1 MTKKKYVV
9 LVIGAGTKGNIG
21 YGIAEKFEREGHTVL
36 VSDISFNHE
45 DFIHYPA
52 DVTDEE
58 QVAKLINDVAEDWGR
73 LDVLVNSAGVNILG
87 KLEDYS
93 LEDFNKTIA
102 VNLTS
107 NYLLLQAYV
116 RKFDN
121 DGNRKVFLA
130 ITSDTGMIPKT
141 STFAYGASKAGANHF
156 IRCAARE
163 LNKYHTDD
171 WVVTALAIGR
181 VLTPMDRKTIED
193 LVAQRGVTEEEAER
207 MLNANIPV
215 GRGMTPEEVAEW
227 VYFVTTKGD
236 YATGNVLRIDA
247 GQVQG

>member
-1 MTKKKYVV
+1 MVV
-9 LVIGAGTKGNIG
+9 LVVGAGRKGNIG
-21 YGIAEKFEREGHTVL
+21 YAIAQKFATEGHEVIAVDL
-36 VSDISFNHE
+36 EFNHDE
-45 DFIHYPA
+45 FCHYYC
-52 DVTDEE
+52 DVTSEGE
-58 QVAKLINDVAEDWGR
+58 VKSLIKVIKGVFGT
-73 LDVLVNSAGVNILG
+73 LDAVINSAGINILG

-93 LEDFNKTIA
+93 LENFNKTIA

-116 RKFDN
+116 REFDN

-141 STFAYGASKAGANHF
+141 STFAYGASKAGANHL
-156 IRCAARE
+156 IRCIARE

-193 LVAQRGVTEEEAER
+193 LAAQRGITEEEAER

-227 VYFVTTKGD
+227 AYFVATKGD

>member
-1 MTKKKYVV
+1 MVV
-9 LVIGAGTKGNIG
+9 LVIGAGTKGNVG
-21 YGIAEKFEREGHTVL
+21 YGIAERFGKGGHTVL
-36 VSDISFNHE
+36 VNDINFDHKH
-45 DFIHYPA
+45 FIRYHA

-58 QVAKLINDVAEDWGR
+58 QVTKMMNEVATDWGR
-73 LDVLVNSAGVNILG
+73 LDVIVNSAGVNILG

-93 LEDFNKTIA
+93 LENFNKTIA

-116 RKFDN
+116 KAFDN
-121 DGNRKVFLA
+121 NGNKKAFLA

-171 WVVTALAIGR
+171 WLVTALAIGR

-207 MLNANIPV
+207 MLSANIPL
-215 GRGMTPEEVAEW
+215 GRGRTVEEGAEW
-227 VYFVTTKGD
+227 AYFVTTKGA
-236 YATGNVLRIDA
+236 YATGNVVRIDA

>member
-1 MTKKKYVV
+1 MDIIKREFGT
-9 LVIGAGTKGNIG
+9 LDAVI
-21 YGIAEKFEREGHTVL
+21 
-36 VSDISFNHE
+36 
-45 DFIHYPA
+45 
-52 DVTDEE
+52 
-58 QVAKLINDVAEDWGR
+58 
-73 LDVLVNSAGVNILG
+73 NSAGVNILG
-87 KLEDYS
+87 KIEDYT
-93 LEDFNKTIA
+93 LDNFNKTIA
-102 VNLTS
+102 TNLTS
-107 NYLLLQAYV
+107 NYLLLQAFV
-116 RKFDN
+116 RAFDN
-121 DGNRKVFLA
+121 NGKRKVFLA

-171 WVVTALAIGR
+171 WLVTALAIGR

-227 VYFVTTKGD
+227 AYFVTTKGD

>member
-1 MTKKKYVV
+1 MVV

-21 YGIAEKFEREGHTVL
+21 YGVAEKFEREGHTVL
-36 VSDISFNHE
+36 VNDISFNHK
-45 DFIHYPA
+45 DFIHYHA

-58 QVAKLINDVAEDWGR
+58 QVARMMYEVALDWGR
-73 LDVLVNSAGVNILG
+73 LDILVNSAGVNILG
-87 KLEDYS
+87 KIEDYH
-93 LEDFNKTIA
+93 LKDFNRTIA

-116 RKFDN
+116 RVFDN
-121 DGNRKVFLA
+121 DGNRKAFLA

-163 LNKYHTDD
+163 LNKYHEDE
-171 WVVTALAIGR
+171 WLVTALAIGR
-181 VLTPMDRKTIED
+181 VYTPMDEKTISD
-193 LVAQRGVTEEEAER
+193 LTEQRGIAREEAEA
-207 MLNANIPV
+207 MLSANIPL
-215 GRGMTPEEVAEW
+215 GRGMTVEEVAEW
-227 VYFVTTKGD
+227 VEFVATKGA

>member
-1 MTKKKYVV
+1 MVTLVV
-9 LVIGAGTKGNIG
+9 GAGRKNNIG
-21 YGIAEKFEREGHTVL
+21 YAIAKKFQEEGHTVIAI
-36 VSDISFNHE
+36 DIEFDHNEFHQ
-45 DFIHYPA
+45 HYC
-52 DVTDEE
+52 DVTSEE
-58 QVAKLINDVAEDWGR
+58 EVALQMEVIKEEFGV
-73 LDVLVNSAGVNILG
+73 LDAVINSAGVNILG

-93 LEDFNKTIA
+93 LENFNKTIA

-116 RKFDN
+116 RAFDN

-171 WVVTALAIGR
+171 WLVTALAIGR

>member
-1 MTKKKYVV
+1 MVV
-9 LVIGAGTKGNIG
+9 LVVGAGRKNNIG
-21 YGIAEKFEREGHTVL
+21 YAIAKKFQEKGYAVIAM
-36 VSDISFNHE
+36 DIEFDHDE
-45 DFIHYPA
+45 FHQYYC
-52 DVTDEE
+52 DVTSEGE
-58 QVAKLINDVAEDWGR
+58 VKPLMKVIKDVFGV
-73 LDVLVNSAGVNILG
+73 LDAVINSAGVNILG

-93 LEDFNKTIA
+93 LEDFNRTIA

-116 RKFDN
+116 REFDN

-130 ITSDTGMIPKT
+130 ITSDTGMIPKS

-163 LNKYHTDD
+163 LNKYHEDD
-171 WVVTALAIGR
+171 WLVTALAIGR

-193 LVAQRGVTEEEAER
+193 LVAQRGITKEEAER

-227 VYFVTTKGD
+227 AYFVTTKGD
-236 YATGNVLRIDA
+236 YATGNILRIDA

>member
-1 MTKKKYVV
+1 MVV
-9 LVIGAGTKGNIG
+9 LVVGAGRKGNIG
-21 YGIAEKFEREGHTVL
+21 YAIAKKFQDEGHTV
-36 VSDISFNHE
+36 VAVDIDFNHE
-45 DFIHYPA
+45 EFHRHYC
-52 DVTDEE
+52 DVTSEKE
-58 QVAKLINDVAEDWGR
+58 VAQQIDIIKGEFGE
-73 LDVLVNSAGVNILG
+73 LDAIINSAGVNILG
-87 KLEDYS
+87 KIEDYT
-93 LEDFNKTIA
+93 LDNFNKTIA
-102 VNLTS
+102 TNLTS
-107 NYLLLQAYV
+107 NYLLLQAFV
-116 RKFDN
+116 RAFDN
-121 DGNRKVFLA
+121 NGKRKVFLA

-163 LNKYHTDD
+163 LNKYHTDN
-171 WVVTALAIGR
+171 WLVTALAIGR

-207 MLNANIPV
+207 MLSANIPI

-227 VYFVTTKGD
+227 AYFVTTKGD

>member
-1 MTKKKYVV
+1 MVV
-9 LVIGAGTKGNIG
+9 LVVGAGRKGNIG
-21 YGIAEKFEREGHTVL
+21 YAIAKKFQDEGHTV
-36 VSDISFNHE
+36 VAVDIDFNHE
-45 DFIHYPA
+45 EFHRHYC
-52 DVTDEE
+52 DVTSEKE
-58 QVAKLINDVAEDWGR
+58 VALQMDIIKGEFGE
-73 LDVLVNSAGVNILG
+73 LDTIINSAGVNILG
-87 KLEDYS
+87 KIENYTLDN
-93 LEDFNKTIA
+93 FNKTIA
-102 VNLTS
+102 TNLTS
-107 NYLLLQAYV
+107 NYLLLQAFV
-116 RKFDN
+116 RAFDN
-121 DGNRKVFLA
+121 NGKRKVFLA

-171 WVVTALAIGR
+171 WLVTALAIGR

-207 MLNANIPV
+207 MLSANIPV

-227 VYFVTTKGD
+227 AYFVTTKGD

>member
-1 MTKKKYVV
+1 MVTLVV
-9 LVIGAGTKGNIG
+9 GAGRKNNIG
-21 YGIAEKFEREGHTVL
+21 YAIAKKFQEEGHAVIAVDL
-36 VSDISFNHE
+36 GYDHNEFCQ
-45 DFIHYPA
+45 YYC
-52 DVTDEE
+52 DVTSEGE
-58 QVAKLINDVAEDWGR
+58 VKSLMKVIKDVFGA
-73 LDVLVNSAGVNILG
+73 LDAVINSAGVNILG

-93 LEDFNKTIA
+93 LENFNKTIA

-116 RKFDN
+116 REFDN
-121 DGNRKVFLA
+121 DGNRKAFLA

-181 VLTPMDRKTIED
+181 VLTPIDRKTIED
-193 LVAQRGVTEEEAER
+193 LVEQRGITEEEAEK
-207 MLNANIPV
+207 MLNANIPI
-215 GRGMTPEEVAEW
+215 GRGMEPEEVAEW
-227 VYFVTTKGD
+227 AYFVTTKGD

>member
-1 MTKKKYVV
+1 MIV
-9 LVIGAGTKGNIG
+9 LVVGAGTKGNIG
-21 YGIAEKFEREGHTVL
+21 YGVAEKFEREGHTVL
-36 VSDISFNHE
+36 TCDISYDHKE
-45 DFIHYPA
+45 FIHYQA
-52 DVTDEE
+52 DVTDEA
-58 QVAKLINDVAEDWGR
+58 QVAQIMQEIGRDWGR
-73 LDVLVNSAGVNILG
+73 LDAIINSAGVNILG
-87 KLEDYS
+87 KIEDYS
-93 LEDFNKTIA
+93 LEDFNRTIA

-116 RKFDN
+116 REFDN

-163 LNKYHTDD
+163 LNKYHTDN
-171 WVVTALAIGR
+171 WVVTALAPGR

-193 LVAQRGVTEEEAER
+193 LAEQRGITEVEADR